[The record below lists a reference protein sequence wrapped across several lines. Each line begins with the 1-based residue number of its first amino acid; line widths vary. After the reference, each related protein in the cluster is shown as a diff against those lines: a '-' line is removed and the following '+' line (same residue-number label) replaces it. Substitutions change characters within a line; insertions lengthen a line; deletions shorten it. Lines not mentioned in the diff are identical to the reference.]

1 MKVKVRV
8 QLSDKERDAAFEIVK
23 ECNKVDQTYRVPYLD
38 NNYNDDPHMPSFVLA
53 YEDDVVVGFLSIYA
67 DEPNEAEV
75 SLYVLPTYRCQ
86 GIARSLLDELAKIAK
101 RYHLTE
107 ISYVSEN
114 NFMKQHPAFIDK
126 YIYKPEE
133 NELWME
139 QRGRQF
145 SLNEK
150 SDLKV
155 LLADLSLVGE
165 IAEFQAQAFDN
176 SFVLAEKYARESIN
190 DENCL
195 LYVLKKDEQ
204 VRASCSVDISLGTNY
219 LFGLAVQEGYQGQG
233 LGSYLVQ
240 SILNDLYKRNG
251 RLCQIVVEA
260 QNVGA
265 LKLYNRLGFEQKSEI
280 IYLKIKKKIEST
292 IKD

>member
-23 ECNKVDQTYRVPYLD
+23 ECNKVDQTYRLPYLD

-86 GIARSLLDELAKIAK
+86 GIARSLLDELAKIVK
-101 RYHLTE
+101 RYRLTE

-133 NELWME
+133 NEIWME

-155 LLADLSLVGE
+155 LLANLSLVGE

-176 SFVLAEKYARESIN
+176 PFVLAEKYARESIN

-195 LYVLKKDEQ
+195 LYVLKKDGQ
-204 VRASCSVDISLGTNY
+204 VRASCSVDISLGTNF

-265 LKLYNRLGFEQKSEI
+265 LRLYNRLGFEQKSEI
-280 IYLKIKKKIEST
+280 IYLKIKKRIEIP